1 MKKGNNIAVDPKRP
15 DGAAAMSWLALQAAL
30 CPKGSTYILSR
41 ELKMNDYGTCI
52 EKNCEKDGLYYR
64 ADVHTDPS

>member
-30 CPKGSTYILSR
+30 CPKGSTLYIIPR
-41 ELKMNDYGTCI
+41 I
-52 EKNCEKDGLYYR
+52 KNE
-64 ADVHTDPS
+64 